1 MIVRW
6 IGRGEIMSAAVVF
19 LGPTLALEEA
29 RAVAD
34 AIYLP
39 PAAQGSVI
47 AAVQRFSPDAIVVID
62 GVFHSEPALRH
73 KELLWAMAQGIVILG
88 AASMG
93 ALRAAELYPVMQGVG
108 LIYRWYR
115 RFSCLPDDAVA
126 VIHAPVELGS
136 APLTLAH
143 IDLRLTARAAARL
156 GRLDAAE
163 AKAIVAASS
172 RLNFRERTL
181 ERIIGAAN
189 ITTADRPVDWW
200 SAQLKA
206 SLVEQKKQDALAALR
221 MLGKGNFRRQA
232 PADFIATAAFLR
244 DVEAAGLQLPHRPN
258 PGK

>member
-1 MIVRW
+1 
-6 IGRGEIMSAAVVF
+6 MSAAVVF

-47 AAVQRFSPDAIVVID
+47 AAVQRFSPAVILVID
-62 GVFHSEPALRH
+62 GVFHNEPALRH
-73 KELLWAMAQGIVILG
+73 KELLWAMAQGIVVLG

-93 ALRAAELYPVMQGVG
+93 ALRAAELYPAMQGVG

-126 VIHAPVELGS
+126 VIHAPAELGS

-143 IDLRLTARAAARL
+143 IDLRLTARAAARQGKL
-156 GRLDAAE
+156 GAAE
-163 AKAIVAASS
+163 ANAIVDVSS

-181 ERIIGAAN
+181 ERIIGAAHM
-189 ITTADRPVDWW
+189 TTTDRPLDWW
-200 SAQLKA
+200 ISQLTA
-206 SLVEQKKQDALAALR
+206 SLVEQKKRDALEALR
-221 MLGKGNFRRQA
+221 KLGKGNFRRRA
-232 PADFIATAAFLR
+232 PAEFVATAAFLR
-244 DVEAAGLQLPHRPN
+244 DVEAAGLHLPSQPN

>member
-1 MIVRW
+1 
-6 IGRGEIMSAAVVF
+6 MSTAVVF

-29 RAVAD
+29 RDVAD

-47 AAVQRFSPDAIVVID
+47 AAVQRYSPDVILVID

-73 KELLWAMAQGIVILG
+73 KELLWAMAHGIVILG

-93 ALRAAELYPVMQGVG
+93 ALRAAELYPAMQGVG

-136 APLTLAH
+136 SALTLAH
-143 IDLRLTARAAARL
+143 IDLRLTARAAVRQGKL
-156 GRLDAAE
+156 GAAE
-163 AKAIVAASS
+163 ANAIVDTSS

-189 ITTADRPVDWW
+189 ITTADRPAGWW
-200 SAQLKA
+200 SAQLTA
-206 SLVEQKKQDALAALR
+206 SLVEQKKRDALEALR
-221 MLGKGNFRRQA
+221 MLGKGNFRRR
-232 PADFIATAAFLR
+232 PPGEFITTAAFLR
-244 DVEAAGLQLPHRPN
+244 DVEAAGLHLPSQLD